1 MAMGPRVTNRLELS
15 ADGRHV
21 AVRGP
26 IGRWGAYE
34 RSATFAVVITQVQ
47 ADGTIVIAEG
57 RSNRTYEPP
66 NRTWRARA
74 AVSGGEALRPG
85 EAYAW
90 GIASVRQASG
100 SYTTYTWP
108 NEITLERA
116 AVPAGVG

>member
-1 MAMGPRVTNRLELS
+1 VTSKLEVS

-21 AVRGP
+21 AAQGP
-26 IGRWGAYE
+26 IGRWDVYA

-47 ADGTIVIAEG
+47 ADGTIVVAEG

-74 AVSGGEALRPG
+74 TVNGGGALRPG

-100 SYTTYTWP
+100 AYELYTWP

-116 AVPAGVG
+116 AVPAGVR